1 MAWTKAMGVTALP
14 WCGASGARARETAGK
29 AGVDMRA
36 AVGTIRVDGHY
47 CNLAGPI
54 CITTRRT
61 LGNYL
66 PQDMKETNR

>member
-1 MAWTKAMGVTALP
+1 
-14 WCGASGARARETAGK
+14 
-29 AGVDMRA
+29 MRA
-36 AVGTIRVDGHY
+36 AVGTVRVDGHY